1 MKANIKRI
9 KRQVTNWEKV
19 FVKDIFDKELLSEIY
34 KELLKLNHD
43 RRNNP
48 IKKMDKDMN
57 RHPIKEDI
65 WIENKLL

>member
-1 MKANIKRI
+1 MKDMVKSIN
-9 KRQVTNWEKV
+9 RQVIDWKEIFT
-19 FVKDIFDKELLSEIY
+19 KDIFDKELLSEIY

-57 RHPIKEDI
+57 RHPNKEDI
-65 WIENKLL
+65 WMENKLL

>member
-1 MKANIKRI
+1 MKDMVKSVN
-9 KRQVTNWEKV
+9 RQVIDWKEIFT
-19 FVKDIFDKELLSEIY
+19 KDIFDKELLSEIY

-57 RHPIKEDI
+57 RHPNKEDI
-65 WIENKLL
+65 WMENKLL

>member
-1 MKANIKRI
+1 MKDMVKSIN
-9 KRQVTNWEKV
+9 RQVIDWKEIFT
-19 FVKDIFDKELLSEIY
+19 KDIFDKELLSEIY

-65 WIENKLL
+65 WMENKLL